1 MADNSRT
8 PEQVRLEIA
17 TERAELASAVEELRR
32 GQGLSGAARAKLPVL
47 AVGAAGAGFVLAGG
61 IGATMRLVVRKGRE
75 GKERARVG
83 PYSIVDRR

>member
-8 PEQVRLEIA
+8 PEQIRVEIA
-17 TERAELASAVEELRR
+17 TEREALASAVEELRGGAGFSDALR
-32 GQGLSGAARAKLPVL
+32 GKLPVL

-61 IGATMRLVVRKGRE
+61 IGATMRLLVRKGRE

>member
-17 TERAELASAVEELRR
+17 TERAELASAVEELRG

-47 AVGAAGAGFVLAGG
+47 AAGAAGAGFVLAGG
-61 IGATMRLVVRKGRE
+61 IGATMRLLVRKGRE

>member
-17 TERAELASAVEELRR
+17 AQREGLASAVEELR
-32 GQGLSGAARAKLPVL
+32 GGFGLSDSLRAKLPVL
-47 AVGAAGAGFVLAGG
+47 AAGAAGAGFVLAGG
-61 IGATMRLVVRKGRE
+61 IGATMRLLARKGRE

-83 PYSIVDRR
+83 PYSVVDRR